1 MSNTKCR
8 RNREGGPMFKDRFEA
23 GKKLAQQLQRYKDD
37 ANAVILAIPRGAV
50 EIGAVLSHELHI
62 PLDVIFT
69 KKIGYPGNS
78 EYAIG
83 AVSLDNV
90 IIDKRA
96 LEFSGSLEAYLKQE
110 VASIRQLLHERSAL
124 YHGTRQPLSL
134 ENKTVIITDDGIATG
149 KTLEA
154 TIDLIKKQNP
164 ATIIVAVPVGSK
176 EAVQLIKKKVDHVI
190 CLEIP
195 DYFMSVGQWYER
207 FEQVDDEQAIQLLQ
221 GSYQ

>member
-1 MSNTKCR
+1 
-8 RNREGGPMFKDRFEA
+8 MFKDRFDA
-23 GKKLAQQLQRYKDD
+23 GKKLAEQLIKYKN
-37 ANAVILAIPRGAV
+37 NAHTIILAIPRGAV
-50 EIGAVLSHELHI
+50 EIGAVLSQELHL
-62 PLDVIFT
+62 PLDIILT
-69 KKIGYPGNS
+69 KKIGYPGNP

-83 AVSLDNV
+83 AVSADNV

-96 LEFSGSLEAYLKQE
+96 LEFSGALEAYLKQE
-110 VASIRQLLHERSAL
+110 IESIRRLLQERSAL
-124 YHGTRQPLSL
+124 YHAIRRPLSL

-154 TIDLIKKQNP
+154 TIDLIKKQHP
-164 ATIIVAVPVGSK
+164 AKIVVAVPVGSK
-176 EAVQLIKKKVDHVI
+176 EALHLIKKKVDEVI

-195 DYFMSVGQWYER
+195 ENFMSVGQWYER